1 MTKAQL
7 DLLVLAWQDGRS
19 EAFVLLYQFYQPK
32 LCHFAAY
39 LLGNSAVAEDLVQ
52 NVWLKLSRRLQRLE
66 DPRLFASWLYKAVRW
81 EVLDWQKSA
90 SQRRQVP
97 LDETTE
103 ALLWY
108 TPAEQDSGLYQ
119 AIATLAPAEQDPGLY
134 QAIATLAPAEQLVLL
149 LHYFHQCE
157 LTEIALILNLP
168 TGTVKSRL
176 FRARQQLKQQLDG
189 DYDEQ

>member
-97 LDETTE
+97 LDDTTE

-108 TPAEQDSGLYQ
+108 TPAEQDS
-119 AIATLAPAEQDPGLY
+119 GLY